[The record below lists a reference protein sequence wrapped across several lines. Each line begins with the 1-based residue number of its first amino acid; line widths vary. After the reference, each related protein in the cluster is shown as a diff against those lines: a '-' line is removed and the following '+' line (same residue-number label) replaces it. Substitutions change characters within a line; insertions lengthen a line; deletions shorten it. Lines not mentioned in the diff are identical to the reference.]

1 MARKAS
7 TADIVDRL
15 GGVKVVV
22 VGDVMLDR
30 FVDGTVDRIS
40 PEAPIPVFSVTHE
53 MVMLGASGNVLRN
66 LAVLGGEV
74 FLSATVGDDAAGS
87 EIRDL
92 VTEEGQTADGLRV
105 VPGRRTAIKTRY
117 IAGGQQMMRA
127 DRETVE
133 DVADNIA
140 DTIADAVAREVQDAG
155 VLLLSDYGKGV
166 LTDALLARVIG
177 FASEAGRPVVV
188 DPKGTDYARYAGA
201 SVVTPNRQEL
211 AAATGMPT
219 HDDAAVLA
227 ACRSLME
234 ASGVGAVL
242 ATRSEQGMTLVDAD
256 AVHHFPA
263 RAQEVYDVSGAGDT
277 VAAAVAAALAAGTT
291 LGEAAQFANTAAGVV
306 VGKVGTAVAR
316 PEEILAAA
324 HEDEWFDAAA
334 KVLPA
339 AAAIE
344 RVAAWRRQGR
354 RVGFTNGC
362 FDLLHPGHVSL
373 IAQARRNCDFL
384 IVGLNSDASVAR
396 LKGDD
401 RPVQNEK
408 SRAAVLASLGD
419 VDAVV
424 VFGEDTPLQLLRA
437 LKPDVLVKG
446 ADYTVDQVVGA
457 EDVNGWGGAVVLA
470 DLLDGHS
477 TTATIQRLGN
487 K

>member
-1 MARKAS
+1 MTRNAS
-7 TADIVDRL
+7 TAAIVERL
-15 GGVKVVV
+15 AGVKVVV

-53 MVMLGASGNVLRN
+53 TAMLGASGNVLRN

-74 FLSATVGDDAAGS
+74 LLSATIGDDDAGS
-87 EIRDL
+87 EVRSL
-92 VTEEGQTADGLRV
+92 VTQEGQSADGLHV

-117 IAGGQQMMRA
+117 VAAGQQMMRA

-133 DVADNIA
+133 NIPDEIA
-140 DTIADAVAREVQDAG
+140 DTIADAVERELRDAG

-166 LTDALLARVIG
+166 LTAALLQRLIDIARNI
-177 FASEAGRPVVV
+177 GRPVVV

-211 AAATGMPT
+211 AAATGMPVD
-219 HDDAAVLA
+219 DDASVLA
-227 ACRSLME
+227 ACRFLIG

-242 ATRSEQGMTLVDAD
+242 ATRSEQGMTLAD
-256 AVHHFPA
+256 EKSVHHYPA
-263 RAQEVYDVSGAGDT
+263 RAREVYDVSGAGDT
-277 VAAAVAAALAAGTT
+277 VAAAVAAALAAGTA

-324 HEDEWFDAAA
+324 HEDEWFDAEA

-339 AAAIE
+339 AAAME

-373 IAQARRNCDFL
+373 IAQARRNCDCL
-384 IVGLNSDASVAR
+384 VVGLNSDASVAR
-396 LKGDD
+396 LKGED
-401 RPVQNEK
+401 RPVQNEA
-408 SRAAVLASLGD
+408 SRAAVLASLAD

-424 VFGEDTPLQLLRA
+424 VFGEDTPLELLRA

-446 ADYTVDQVVGA
+446 ADYTVEQVVGA
-457 EDVNGWGGAVVLA
+457 EDVKGWGGEVVLA